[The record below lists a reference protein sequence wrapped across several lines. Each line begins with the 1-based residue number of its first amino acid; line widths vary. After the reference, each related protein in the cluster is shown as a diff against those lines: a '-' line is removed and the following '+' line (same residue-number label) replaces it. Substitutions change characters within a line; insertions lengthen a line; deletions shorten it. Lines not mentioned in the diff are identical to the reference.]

1 MSIMLFVVAFVAS
14 FIIVRIG
21 AVAFQL
27 TGLEWSLAKFQALSC
42 FSGTGFTT
50 KESELITSNLQR
62 RRIASFLMVLGNAGL
77 VTMVASGV
85 SALTP
90 SEGSMWRWL
99 FRSILPFGISPGLVP
114 WINASL
120 IGVLVY
126 VMYRILTNKRNLVC
140 LTNALRK
147 RIIKRELFQ
156 SVSFDELLVVTGG
169 YGVTQIQVRPSS
181 PILDKSLIESGL
193 RQRDITV
200 LAITR
205 GETTI
210 PNPPADTKILLH
222 DRLISFGKLEN
233 IRSIYGQT

>member
-1 MSIMLFVVAFVAS
+1 
-14 FIIVRIG
+14 
-21 AVAFQL
+21 
-27 TGLEWSLAKFQALSC
+27 
-42 FSGTGFTT
+42 
-50 KESELITSNLQR
+50 
-62 RRIASFLMVLGNAGL
+62 MVLGNAGL
-77 VTMVASGV
+77 VTMMASGV

-90 SEGSMWRWL
+90 SEGSMWQWL
-99 FRSILPFGISPGLVP
+99 FRSILPFDISPGLVP

-120 IGVLVY
+120 IVVLVY
-126 VMYRILTNKRNLVC
+126 VMYRILTNKRNLVR
-140 LTNALRK
+140 LTNALRR

-169 YGVTQIQVRPSS
+169 YGVTQIEVRPSS
-181 PILDKSLIESGL
+181 PILDKSLVESGL

-205 GETTI
+205 GEATI